1 MAIVREEL
9 QVMVEQLG
17 EKLES
22 LVIDTEQNR
31 RDPSWKKK
39 DMLKSDF
46 HHVTMEFKTRLIEL
60 VREL

>member
-1 MAIVREEL
+1 
-9 QVMVEQLG
+9 MVEQLG

-22 LVIDTEQNR
+22 LVIDAEQNR
-31 RDPSWKKK
+31 RDSNWKKK

-60 VREL
+60 TREL

>member
-1 MAIVREEL
+1 MAIIRKEL

-22 LVIDTEQNR
+22 LVIDAEQNR
-31 RDPSWKKK
+31 RDSNWKKK

-60 VREL
+60 TREL